1 MKFAMQKTTVAIVSV
16 FASAFTSVLAGVSVA
31 QTTAEPPPM
40 QPSSTSISV
49 GASHRMPS
57 SMASPAPQFTK
68 RELIARLKSLQEKQV
83 AEIQT
88 LDNAIRKQLQS
99 SQTVTLTAQGLP
111 VAGMK
116 ANDMTKQ
123 IDELARK
130 KNETNARREILDR
143 LIFTI
148 DSKWTNQPLQPFLEQ
163 QFLEMAASE
172 LGDGRD
178 GKLWKALT
186 YLSICVREVP
196 EPREDII
203 NVIEGYM
210 NFTDILSPK
219 TPAEFMASRDYTNG
233 SESASAK
240 PASRDSIG
248 DGIEE
253 LLPTQ
258 EKSKEPAEPTDV
270 KSAPKLTLTMPN
282 PMSMER

>member
-1 MKFAMQKTTVAIVSV
+1 MTNAKQITTVVIVSALV
-16 FASAFTSVLAGVSVA
+16 ATLASVSLA
-31 QTTAEPPPM
+31 QTTAEPVPL

-49 GASHRMPS
+49 GASHRTPS
-57 SMASPAPQFTK
+57 STASPAQQFTK
-68 RELIARLKSLQEKQV
+68 RELIARFKTLQEKQV

-88 LDNAIRKQLQS
+88 LDTAIRKQLQT
-99 SQTVTLTAQGLP
+99 SQSFSLSAQSLP

-116 ANDMTKQ
+116 AADMTKQ

-130 KNETNARREILDR
+130 KNETNARREIFDR

-148 DSKWTNQPLQPFLEQ
+148 DTKWTDQPLQPFLEQ

-186 YLSICVREVP
+186 YLSIAVREVP

-203 NVIEGYM
+203 SVIEGYM
-210 NFTDILSPK
+210 NFTDILTPK

-240 PASRDSIG
+240 PTSRDSVG
-248 DGIEE
+248 DGIED
-253 LLPTQ
+253 LLPAKDKAP
-258 EKSKEPAEPTDV
+258 EAEPRPTDV
-270 KSAPKLTLTMPN
+270 KAAPKLTLTMPN
-282 PMSMER
+282 PLSVQQ